1 MCDDIVFVI
10 IAICVLGFLLG
21 SAVYHVREAACK
33 NCPHRKICEDLMKN
47 NQPNICEQSDNMIDK
62 CQQMNYL

>member
-1 MCDDIVFVI
+1 
-10 IAICVLGFLLG
+10 LGFLLG

-33 NCPHRKICEDLMKN
+33 NCPHRKICEDMMKN

-62 CQQMNYL
+62 CQQINYL